1 MLSNP
6 YAVLGILLLVV
17 LAVSVYA
24 LGKGEALGRSQ

>member
-1 MLSNP
+1 MKRAIRVL
-6 YAVLGILLLVV
+6 LGILLLVV